1 MQKKSIPKTEKIN
14 GLVLLLVFGAVL
26 VAAVPLRTVQL
37 FTNVEE
43 HTGFFIHENW
53 TVGVMYAV
61 LAVAAA
67 ALFLLPM
74 FSARIPASRP
84 VVRKN
89 LPMAVTSFL
98 FAAGLAYDVL
108 LCILKIS
115 RLFAA
120 MTFAEAQGLYTL
132 LFSNGLLAMLLQAV
146 CGAAACVFMVLF
158 AFAYLG
164 RAPVYAQHKLLALT
178 PLLWTLFRMVLR
190 FMTKISFTVV
200 SELLIELAMLAFMM
214 LFFMSFARIC
224 AQITQKGEMRNA
236 VRCGLPAAFLAL
248 LIGITRWICTISGH
262 SALLADGFA
271 FSPVELGFGLFA
283 IVYIFVHMRYGRP
296 ASEDDLPTEGE
307 SAEP

>member
-14 GLVLLLVFGAVL
+14 GLVLLLVFGAAL

-37 FTNVEE
+37 FTNIEE

-53 TVGVMYAV
+53 TVGVMYAI
-61 LAVAAA
+61 LAITAA
-67 ALFLLPM
+67 ALFLLPV

-120 MTFAEAQGLYTL
+120 MTLVEAQGLYTL

-224 AQITQKGEMRNA
+224 AHGISHFAHLRADHAKGRNA
-236 VRCGLPAAFLAL
+236 KCRSLRPACGVPRTADRHNAVDLHHFGTFGAFGGRLCFLA
-248 LIGITRWICTISGH
+248 
-262 SALLADGFA
+262 
-271 FSPVELGFGLFA
+271 
-283 IVYIFVHMRYGRP
+283 GRARLRAVRDRLYFCAYAVRP
-296 ASEDDLPTEGE
+296 PRVGG
-307 SAEP
+307 